1 MSRAT
6 DTPSVVVTGAAGYIG
21 GQTVLEF
28 SDAGYSVLGIDTK
41 DPSQNILTHL
51 TKFIPADFS
60 TDRAVEEMIAFSPDA
75 IIHCAG
81 SSLVEPSI
89 KNPESYFRNN
99 FVKTK
104 KLLDNLLEIQFK
116 TKFIF
121 SSSAAV
127 YGEPSQTPISESH
140 CCWPISPYG
149 KSKLMIE
156 MLLSAYHR
164 AYGLDYVAF
173 RYFNA
178 CGADVNGR
186 HGQDGDATHIIARVV
201 ESLKNDKQFIV
212 NGNNYDTPDGTCVRD
227 YIHVSDIAYAHRL
240 AVEKDIDCQPYNLGN
255 NVGISN
261 IDIVNTAQRVINKK
275 LVWKYGKE
283 REGDPATLLTDY
295 QTFKNASGW
304 QPRWKL
310 EDIIEHVWN
319 WRNNYADRVA

>member
-1 MSRAT
+1 MNDAT
-6 DTPSVVVTGAAGYIG
+6 EKKSVVVTGASGYIG

-41 DPSQNILTHL
+41 NPSQNILTHL

-60 TDRAVEEMIAFSPDA
+60 TDRAVEEMIAFFPDA

-89 KNPESYFRNN
+89 KDPESYFRNN

-104 KLLDNLLEIQFK
+104 KLLDNLSEIQFK

-127 YGEPSQTPISESH
+127 YGNPSQTPISESH

-156 MLLSAYHR
+156 MLLSSYHR
-164 AYGLDYVAF
+164 AYGLNYVAF

-178 CGADVNGR
+178 CGADADGR
-186 HGQDGDATHIIARVV
+186 HGQDANATHIIARVV

-240 AVEKDIDCQPYNLGN
+240 AVENDIDCQAYNLGN
-255 NVGISN
+255 KAGISN
-261 IDIVNTAQRVINKK
+261 IDIINAAERIINKELK
-275 LVWKYGKE
+275 WEYGKE
-283 REGDPATLLTDY
+283 REGDPSTLLTEY
-295 QTFKNASGW
+295 QAFKNASGW

-310 EDIIEHVWN
+310 EDMIKHVWN
-319 WRNNYADRVA
+319 WRNNHADRIA